1 MISANYTELL
11 APAGN
16 MECLK
21 SAVYAGADAIYFS
34 GKLFGAR
41 SYADNFSNEELKEA
55 VDFCHLYNVKA
66 YVTVNTLVTDREIPM
81 AMEYLK
87 MLCEIGVDAVIVQ
100 DFGLCSLIRDNFPQL
115 PIHGSTQMT
124 VHNAEGVLALEKMG
138 IEQVVLSRELSLD
151 EIRNIKAKTN
161 ARLEVFAHGALCM
174 CYSGQCLM
182 SSVLGGRSGNRGKCA
197 QPCRLEYKINDNPQ
211 KGFYMSLKDLSSIRH
226 INELK
231 KIGVASLKIEGR
243 MKGAS
248 YVSTVVGI
256 YRKYLDTGET
266 PSKED
271 IEKLDRIFYRG
282 GQTDGYL
289 TKKTGRE
296 MFCFHK
302 PDNPYE
308 KQGKM
313 PFKPLADEKKIKLNV
328 SAEFNEGEFPVVIV
342 SDGEIS
348 AIKRGSAVLSK
359 GENKIADKESIKEKL
374 NKTGGTPYEFEEISV
389 KIGGEPFV
397 PVSLVN
403 ELRRGALEEYE
414 NEFLSRTR
422 RNAEY
427 SILPIFQKESENTTF
442 SCRIGDVGQFKTALL
457 YDFEYFYVPQE
468 ILLDNCEEFL
478 KHKDKII
485 IETPSVVKDE
495 EKQKRILDKLKEYGF
510 SKLSVNNICFAD
522 NADFSLYGGMR
533 LNVFNSHSLKFLN
546 DKKFKSAILS
556 PELNL
561 GAIRDLRKPL
571 KTEVMVYG
579 YLPLMITENCVIKNN
594 SKCPCNSKVNYL
606 TDRKGVK
613 FPVICDGES
622 HRSVI
627 LNSLPLFMGD
637 KLNEISKC
645 GVERLLMYFTIED
658 PIKVKNVCD
667 AYFSGKNFNEQY
679 TRLHF
684 NKGVL

>member
-1 MISANYTELL
+1 MNGVEYTELL

-16 MECLK
+16 IECLK
-21 SAVYAGADAIYFS
+21 AAVYAGADAIYFA

-41 SYADNFSNEELKEA
+41 SYADNFSDDELKEA
-55 VDFCHLYNVKA
+55 VDFCHLHKVKA
-66 YVTVNTLVTDREIPM
+66 YITVNTLVSDREIPG

-100 DFGLCSLIRDNFPQL
+100 DFGLCSLIKVNFPQL

-124 VHNAEGVLALEKMG
+124 VHNAGGVLALEKMG

-151 EIRNIKAKTN
+151 EIRNIKARTN

-211 KGFYMSLKDLSSIRH
+211 KAFYMSLKDLSSIKH

-231 KIGVASLKIEGR
+231 EIGVSSLKIEGR

-248 YVSTVVGI
+248 YVATVVGI
-256 YRKYLDTGET
+256 YRKYLDTGEI

-271 IEKLDRIFYRG
+271 IEKLDRIFFRG

-289 TKKTGRE
+289 TGKIGRD

-308 KQGKM
+308 KQDNNSIEN
-313 PFKPLADEKKIKLNV
+313 ASEEKKIKLSV
-328 SAEFNEGEFPVVIV
+328 SAEFNEGERPWVIV

-348 AIKRGSAVLSK
+348 VLKQGNDVLSK
-359 GENKIADKESIKEKL
+359 GENKIADTESVKEKL
-374 NKTGGTPYEFEEISV
+374 NKTGGTPFVFENISV

-397 PVSLVN
+397 PVSLIN
-403 ELRRGALEEYE
+403 ELRRSALAEYE
-414 NEFLSRTR
+414 KAFLDRTR

-427 SILPIFQKESENTTF
+427 NIPQVDEKEREVTTF
-442 SCRIGDVGQFKTALL
+442 SCRVNNVEQFKAALL
-457 YDFEYFYVPQE
+457 YDFECFYVPQE
-468 ILLDNCEEFL
+468 ILLENCDEFSEYR
-478 KHKDKII
+478 DKII
-485 IETPSVVKDE
+485 IETPAILKDE
-495 EKQKRILDKLKEYGF
+495 EKSENVLDKLKERGF
-510 SKLSVNNICFAD
+510 DKLAVNNICFAD
-522 NADFSLYGGMR
+522 NADFSLFGGMR
-533 LNVFNSHSLKFLN
+533 LNIFNSHTLNFLKEKGFEA
-546 DKKFKSAILS
+546 AILS

-579 YLPLMITENCVIKNN
+579 HLPLMITENCVIKNN
-594 SKCPCNSKVNYL
+594 SKCPCNADVNYI
-606 TDRKGVK
+606 TDRKGIK
-613 FPVICDGES
+613 FPVIRDGKS
-622 HRSVI
+622 HRNVV

-637 KLNEISKC
+637 KLNEISKS
-645 GVERLLMYFTIED
+645 GAERLLMYFTIENSA
-658 PIKVKNVCD
+658 KVKAVCD
-667 AYFSGKNFNEQY
+667 SYFSGKVFDEPY